1 MAKMRVYE
9 LAKEL
14 KVSSKDLID
23 VLEKHDIKVKSH
35 MSTLDSHQVEWLMSK
50 LNPQKPETKSASEA
64 EKKTKKPKQPVVD
77 KKAVDSGKRTDISG
91 KAEAEKPAVKEY
103 RDVRDTKDTKDTKDT
118 RSRKDSDKKGH
129 QEKRD
134 HRNNKAKAGKPQ
146 QRGGKHPKKT
156 SAPVQEKQE
165 TKPRSVKLESD
176 FTVGT
181 FAEKLGI
188 KASEVIKKLMEY
200 GIMATINQTM
210 PEDSAIIVADDFGI
224 QLEIVEKKDEY
235 EIPVIE
241 DSPESLVERPPIVTV
256 MGHVDHGKTSLLDSI
271 RHTKVTAQ
279 EAGGIT
285 QHIGAYQVYANGKK
299 ITFIDTPGHEAF
311 TAMRARGAQAT
322 DIAVLVV
329 AADDGVMPQTI
340 EAINHAKAADIPII
354 VAVNKIDKP
363 NASPDHVK
371 QQLTEYGLVPE
382 EWGGDTI
389 VVEISATK
397 GIGIDQLL
405 EMILLVAEIQE
416 LKANPD
422 RMAEGVVID
431 SQLDKG
437 RGPVATLLVQTGTL
451 YVGDSITVGTT
462 HGKVRSMTNEKGRPL
477 KKAEPSVPVQVQG
490 FAEVPK
496 AGERFFVV
504 DEKAAKWISQKKKD
518 EERAHDLQQKKI
530 SVGDMFK
537 QLDEGA
543 VKELNVVLKADV
555 NGTVEAMRQSLEQLN
570 SDEVKVNIIHGGVGA
585 VNETDVMLA
594 AASNGIVVG
603 FNVRPDANAKKAAE
617 REGVEIKLSRVIYE
631 VIDEVRK
638 LMSGLLDPEYREN
651 ILGRAEVR
659 ETFKVPKVGVVA
671 GCYVTNGKITNK
683 AKVRL
688 IRDGVVIH
696 EGSLAS
702 LKRFKDDAKEVEQG
716 YECGI
721 GIENFNDIK
730 VGDEIEAYV
739 IEEVQRTL

>member
-14 KVSSKDLID
+14 NVSSKDLID
-23 VLEKHDIKVKSH
+23 VLDKHDIKVKSH
-35 MSTLDSHQVEWLMSK
+35 MSTLDSHQVEWLKSK
-50 LNPQKPETKSASEA
+50 LKLEKPEKKQPDGKSQEDKAGTKAVKGGKKPVPEKKARETGPAKDNRGKASRQKPAN
-64 EKKTKKPKQPVVD
+64 D
-77 KKAVDSGKRTDISG
+77 KGS
-91 KAEAEKPAVKEY
+91 VKGGG
-103 RDVRDTKDTKDTKDT
+103 R
-118 RSRKDSDKKGH
+118 
-129 QEKRD
+129 
-134 HRNNKAKAGKPQ
+134 PQ
-146 QRGGKHPKKT
+146 QRSKNFKKN
-156 SAPVQEKQE
+156 SAPVEEKKE
-165 TKPRSVKLESD
+165 IKPRTAKIEAD

-181 FAEKLGI
+181 FAEKLGL

-200 GIMATINQTM
+200 GVMASINQNM
-210 PEDSAIIVADDFGI
+210 PEDSAVIIAEDFGI
-224 QLEIVEKKDEY
+224 ELEIVEKKDDY
-235 EIPVIE
+235 EIPQIE
-241 DSPESLVERPPIVTV
+241 DDPESLVERPPIVTV

-285 QHIGAYQVYANGKK
+285 QHIGAYQVYASGKK

-340 EAINHAKAADIPII
+340 EAINHAKAAEIPII
-354 VAVNKIDKP
+354 VAINKIDKP
-363 NASPDHVK
+363 NAAPEVVK

-389 VVEISATK
+389 CVEISALK
-397 GIGIDQLL
+397 GQGIDQLL

-416 LKANPD
+416 IKSNPN

-431 SQLDKG
+431 SELDKG
-437 RGPVATLLVQTGTL
+437 RGPVATLLVQAGTL
-451 YVGDSITVGTT
+451 YIGDSITAGTT

-504 DEKAAKWISQKKKD
+504 DEKAAKWISQKKKE

-530 SVGDMFK
+530 SIGDMFK

-555 NGTVEAMRQSLEQLN
+555 NGTVEALRQSLEQIN

-594 AASNGIVVG
+594 AASNGIVIG
-603 FNVRPDANAKKAAE
+603 FNVRPDANVKKAAE
-617 REGVEIKLSRVIYE
+617 KEGVEIKLSRVIYE
-631 VIDEVRK
+631 VLEDVRK
-638 LMSGLLDPEYREN
+638 LMSGLLDPEYKEN
-651 ILGRAEVR
+651 VLGRAEVR

-671 GCYVTNGKITNK
+671 GCYVTSGKITNK
-683 AKVRL
+683 ARLRL

-696 EGSLAS
+696 EGFLAS

-721 GIENFNDIK
+721 GIENYNDIK

-739 IEEVQRTL
+739 MEEIHRTI

>member
-1 MAKMRVYE
+1 MAKIRVYE
-9 LAKEL
+9 LAKKM
-14 KVSSKDLID
+14 KVSSKDLIEI
-23 VLEKHDIKVKSH
+23 LEKHDIKVKSH
-35 MSTLDSHQVEWLMSK
+35 MSTLDGHQVEWLKSK
-50 LNPQKPETKSASEA
+50 LNPPKPEEEAAEAKSEEQKPKPSG
-64 EKKTKKPKQPVVD
+64 TKKKAGEGLPKTDD
-77 KKAVDSGKRTDISG
+77 KVKAAKGKPAAKASRDNRTTRDNKGNRSGKSQQHRG
-91 KAEAEKPAVKEY
+91 K
-103 RDVRDTKDTKDTKDT
+103 TL
-118 RSRKDSDKKGH
+118 
-129 QEKRD
+129 
-134 HRNNKAKAGKPQ
+134 
-146 QRGGKHPKKT
+146 KKT

-165 TKPRSVKLESD
+165 VKPRTVKLD
-176 FTVGT
+176 AGFTVGT

-200 GIMATINQTM
+200 GIMATINQNM

-224 QLEIVEKKDEY
+224 QLEIVERKDEY

-271 RHTKVTAQ
+271 RHTKVTSQ

-285 QHIGAYQVYANGKK
+285 QHIGAYQVYANDKK

-311 TAMRARGAQAT
+311 TAMRARGARAT

-329 AADDGVMPQTI
+329 AADDGVMPQTV
-340 EAINHAKAADIPII
+340 EAINHAKAAELPII
-354 VAVNKIDKP
+354 VAINKIDKP
-363 NASPDHVK
+363 GAAPDNVK

-397 GIGIDQLL
+397 GLGIDLLL

-416 LKANPD
+416 IKANPN

-431 SQLDKG
+431 SELDKG
-437 RGPVATLLVQTGTL
+437 RGPVATLLVQSGTL
-451 YVGDSITVGTT
+451 YIGDSITVGSTY
-462 HGKVRSMTNEKGRPL
+462 GKVRSMTNDKGRPL

-496 AGERFFVV
+496 AGEHFFVV
-504 DEKAAKWISQKKKD
+504 EDDKAAKWISQKKKD
-518 EERAHDLQQKKI
+518 EERAQDLQQKKI

-537 QLDEGA
+537 QLDEDS
-543 VKELNVVLKADV
+543 VKELNIVLKADV
-555 NGTVEAMRQSLEQLN
+555 NGTVEAVKQSLEQLN
-570 SDEVKVNIIHGGVGA
+570 SEEVKVSIIHGGVGA

-594 AASNGIVVG
+594 MASNAIVVG

-617 REGVEIKLSRVIYE
+617 KEGVEILLSRVIYE
-631 VIDEVRK
+631 VIEEIRK
-638 LMSGLLDPEYREN
+638 LMSGLLDPEYKEKV
-651 ILGRAEVR
+651 IGHAQVR
-659 ETFKVPKVGVVA
+659 ETFKVPKVGLVA

-683 AKVRL
+683 SKVRL

-696 EGSLAS
+696 EGALAS
-702 LKRFKDDAKEVEQG
+702 LKRFKDDVREVEQG

-721 GIENFNDIK
+721 GIENYNDIK
-730 VGDEIEAYV
+730 LGDEIEAYV
-739 IEEVQRTL
+739 IEEVQRSL